1 MKRILI
7 ASTYITAA
15 IVIYHMIEWVR
26 RSNMLFEPKVIV
38 MALIAACAGYMI
50 GKAGQILLR

>member
-1 MKRILI
+1 MKRVLT
-7 ASTYITAA
+7 AATYITAA

-26 RSNMLFEPKVIV
+26 RSNMQFEPKLLV

-50 GKAGQILLR
+50 GKAGQVLLR

>member
-26 RSNMLFEPKVIV
+26 RSNMLFEPKVLV

-50 GKAGQILLR
+50 GKAGQALLR